1 MYLFS
6 TGYIFEVYRLNIKK
20 YRLRV
25 VTLKLPE
32 QLLMD
37 IDELVAS
44 KRYATRSEV
53 IRVAIREL
61 LKKEKVVEG

>member
-1 MYLFS
+1 
-6 TGYIFEVYRLNIKK
+6 LNIKK

-32 QLLMD
+32 QLLAD

>member
-1 MYLFS
+1 MN
-6 TGYIFEVYRLNIKK
+6 TKK

-32 QLLMD
+32 QLLAD
-37 IDELVAS
+37 IDELVDS

-61 LKKEKVVEG
+61 LRKEKVVEG